1 MAQVTDFKCNNCGAP
16 LIVPKNARKVICPYC
31 YTECNVEGNVVNAE
45 VLNKENIAGGLVH
58 CVSDAMIQKAI
69 LDAVAKSESIPLDV
83 YDNMQI
89 VSVKRVAIPCFW
101 FDNVSGTGTCS
112 YERGIDREQQVI
124 KGSGENL
131 RSETRVVTEWTP
143 QSFSV
148 NASYD
153 FIVSG
158 NKEYESALN
167 NMYISEV
174 DPDVVDV
181 DEMDFGADV
190 QILPFNNPEGTAF
203 NRQVKPFMEGILQN
217 RAADQLPSDGKYR
230 NVSFAGASVHR
241 DTVKRIMVGLYHIT
255 YTYGGETYTLYLN
268 HDGSSSCYDKIPVDP
283 ARKAQIEQKQAE
295 INAMRANVG
304 GLKAASIIGFILGG
318 ILTFSGMVSCGNSK
332 GGAAAIL
339 LILGL
344 GLIGGAIVAT
354 VFKSK
359 KNKAVAADKAR
370 AQEALEQFKYQ
381 VVIARNNFEA
391 SGRKLNGL
399 EAFSFDQNDNGYGY

>member
-1 MAQVTDFKCNNCGAP
+1 MRIRVIPREKKREGLRKEKSMAQVTDFKCNNCGAP

-69 LDAVAKSESIPLDV
+69 LDAVAKAESIPLDV

-181 DEMDFGADV
+181 DEMDFGVKA
-190 QILPFNNPEGTAF
+190 LGTNPRKSAKEGKGEVGVPVAF
-203 NRQVKPFMEGILQN
+203 GKVTFREGDWVYCDEDGIL
-217 RAADQLPSDGKYR
+217 
-230 NVSFAGASVHR
+230 VSEKPLH
-241 DTVKRIMVGLYHIT
+241 
-255 YTYGGETYTLYLN
+255 E
-268 HDGSSSCYDKIPVDP
+268 P
-283 ARKAQIEQKQAE
+283 
-295 INAMRANVG
+295 
-304 GLKAASIIGFILGG
+304 
-318 ILTFSGMVSCGNSK
+318 
-332 GGAAAIL
+332 
-339 LILGL
+339 
-344 GLIGGAIVAT
+344 
-354 VFKSK
+354 
-359 KNKAVAADKAR
+359 
-370 AQEALEQFKYQ
+370 
-381 VVIARNNFEA
+381 
-391 SGRKLNGL
+391 
-399 EAFSFDQNDNGYGY
+399 